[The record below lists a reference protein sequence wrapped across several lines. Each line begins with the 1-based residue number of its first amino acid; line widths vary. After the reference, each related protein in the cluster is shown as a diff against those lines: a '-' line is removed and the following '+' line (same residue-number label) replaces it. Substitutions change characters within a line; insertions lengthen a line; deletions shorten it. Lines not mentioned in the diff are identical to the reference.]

1 MSKKFLFLDDVRV
14 PKDCSYMKN
23 PELYNRDW
31 DIVRNHDEFVNYI
44 LKEGVPDFISFDH
57 DLSDEHYS
65 QDMYKSSEIYNKLYG
80 NFKEKTGYDCA
91 KWLCNYCAE
100 NSIPLPEFE
109 VHSMNPVGR
118 ENIIGFLNSYKKFEE
133 RVN

>member
-1 MSKKFLFLDDVRV
+1 MKKFLFLDDIRT
-14 PKDCSYMKN
+14 PLDCFYMKN
-23 PELYNRDW
+23 PDLYDRKW
-31 DIVRNHDEFVNYI
+31 DIVRNYDEFVNYI
-44 LKEGVPDFISFDH
+44 LTEGVPDFISFDH

-65 QDMYKSSEIYNKLYG
+65 PEMYKSMETYNELYNG
-80 NFKEKTGYDCA
+80 FKEKTGYDCA

-118 ENIIGFLNSYKKFEE
+118 ENIKNYLNSYLKFEKE
-133 RVN
+133 VR